1 MQNSALL
8 HFCYYLESTSLNA
21 VIQDNLW
28 IVATMQSIHI
38 LAIASV
44 LVGVLLINL
53 RILGIHGQSEPIA
66 TVITRYQAL
75 IWFALPVL
83 LITGCIM
90 IVGEPARSLTNPAFQ
105 LKMLMLAIVILIT
118 LHFQRKWRNNHSYA
132 HADLGNRLLS
142 IVSLALWIGIV
153 AAGRW
158 IAYA

>member
-8 HFCYYLESTSLNA
+8 QFCYYLESTSLNA
-21 VIQDNLW
+21 AIQNNFWVVPFL
-28 IVATMQSIHI
+28 QSIHI

-44 LVGVLLINL
+44 LIGVLPINL
-53 RILGIHGQSEPIA
+53 RILGIHGKSEPIA
-66 TVITRYQAL
+66 TVINRYQPL
-75 IWFALPVL
+75 IWLALPVL

-105 LKMLMLAIVILIT
+105 LKMLMLLAVIIIT
-118 LHFQRKWRNNHSYA
+118 LFFQKKWHSNNSFTPA
-132 HADLGNRLLS
+132 NTANRLLA
-142 IVSLALWIGIV
+142 ILSLALWVGIV

>member
-8 HFCYYLESTSLNA
+8 QFCYYLESTPLNA
-21 VIQDNLW
+21 AIQNNFWVVPFL
-28 IVATMQSIHI
+28 QSIHI
-38 LAIASV
+38 LAIASI

-66 TVITRYQAL
+66 AVINRYQSL
-75 IWFALPVL
+75 IWLALPVL

-105 LKMLMLAIVILIT
+105 LKMLMLLAVIFIT
-118 LHFQRKWRNNHSYA
+118 LLFQKKWHSNNSFTPVNTT
-132 HADLGNRLLS
+132 NRLLA
-142 IVSLALWIGIV
+142 ILSLALWVGIV

>member
-21 VIQDNLW
+21 TIQDHFW
-28 IVATMQSIHI
+28 IVPTIQSLHI

-44 LVGVLLINL
+44 LVGALLINL
-53 RILGIHGQSEPIA
+53 RILGIHGQSEPIT
-66 TVITRYQAL
+66 TVIARYQTL
-75 IWFALPVL
+75 IWVALPVL
-83 LITGCIM
+83 LITGSIM

-105 LKMLMLAIVILIT
+105 LKMLMLLIAILIT
-118 LHFQRKWRNNHSYA
+118 LHFQRNWHNNHSYA
-132 HADLGNRLLS
+132 QADIGNRLLS
-142 IVSLALWIGIV
+142 IASLALWIGIV